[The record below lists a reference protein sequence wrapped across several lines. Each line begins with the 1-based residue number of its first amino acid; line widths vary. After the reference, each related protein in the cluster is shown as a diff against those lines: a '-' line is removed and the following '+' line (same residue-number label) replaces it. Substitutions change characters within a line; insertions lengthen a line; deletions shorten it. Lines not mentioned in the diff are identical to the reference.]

1 MRVEIK
7 VFAEIKEPYAVIY
20 TNAITGEVMKIRS
33 ILEIQ
38 EPIVTVADGERIIV
52 LTPEET
58 YMIRTENEDVVV
70 YNKDRRYISNKR
82 LYEMEALL
90 GNGFLRISKSTIIN
104 LRMIDYV
111 EPAFNGMMM
120 ILLKNGSKDF
130 ISRKY
135 LPQLKKYLGI

>member
-1 MRVEIK
+1 VRVEIK
-7 VFAEIKEPYAVIY
+7 VSAEIKEPYAVIY
-20 TNAITGEVMKIRS
+20 TNAITGEVIKIRS

-38 EPIVTVADGERIIV
+38 EPVVTVADGERIVV
-52 LTPEET
+52 LTPEEI
-58 YMIRTENEDVVV
+58 YMIRTENEGVVV
-70 YNKDRRYISNKR
+70 YNKDRRYISDKR

-120 ILLKNGSKDF
+120 ILLKNGGKDF

-135 LPQLKKYLGI
+135 LPQLKQYLGI

>member
-7 VFAEIKEPYAVIY
+7 VSAEIKEPYAVIY
-20 TNAITGEVMKIRS
+20 TNAITGEVIKIRS
-33 ILEIQ
+33 ILEVQ
-38 EPIVTVADGERIIV
+38 KPVVSVADGERIIV
-52 LTPEET
+52 LTPEEI
-58 YMIRTENEDVVV
+58 YMIRTENENVVV
-70 YNKDRRYISNKR
+70 YNKDHRYISDRR

-111 EPAFNGMMM
+111 EPMFNGMMM
-120 ILLKNGSKDF
+120 ILLKNGNKDF

-135 LPQLKKYLGI
+135 LPQLKQYLGI

>member
-1 MRVEIK
+1 
-7 VFAEIKEPYAVIY
+7 
-20 TNAITGEVMKIRS
+20 MKIRS

>member
-1 MRVEIK
+1 VRVEIK

>member
-7 VFAEIKEPYAVIY
+7 VSAEIKEPYAVIY
-20 TNAITGEVMKIRS
+20 TNAITGEVIKIRS

-38 EPIVTVADGERIIV
+38 EPVVTVADGERIVV
-52 LTPEET
+52 LTPEEI
-58 YMIRTENEDVVV
+58 YMIRTENEGVVV
-70 YNKDRRYISNKR
+70 YNKDRRYISDKR

-120 ILLKNGSKDF
+120 ILLKNGGKDF

-135 LPQLKKYLGI
+135 LPQLKQYLGI

>member
-70 YNKDRRYISNKR
+70 YNKDRRYISDKR

>member
-7 VFAEIKEPYAVIY
+7 VSAEIKEPYAVIY
-20 TNAITGEVMKIRS
+20 TNAITGEVIKIRS
-33 ILEIQ
+33 ILEVQ
-38 EPIVTVADGERIIV
+38 KPVVSVADGERIIV
-52 LTPEET
+52 LTPEEI
-58 YMIRTENEDVVV
+58 YMIRTENENVVV
-70 YNKDRRYISNKR
+70 YNKDRRYISDRR

-111 EPAFNGMMM
+111 EPMFNGMMM
-120 ILLKNGSKDF
+120 ILLKNGNKDF

-135 LPQLKKYLGI
+135 LPQLKQYLGI

>member
-7 VFAEIKEPYAVIY
+7 VSAEIKEPYAVIY
-20 TNAITGEVMKIRS
+20 TNAITGEVIKIRS

-38 EPIVTVADGERIIV
+38 EPVVTVADGERIIV
-52 LTPEET
+52 LTPEEI

-70 YNKDRRYISNKR
+70 YNKDRRYISDKR

-104 LRMIDYV
+104 LKMIDYV

-120 ILLKNGSKDF
+120 ILLKNGGKDF

-135 LPQLKKYLGI
+135 LPQLKQYLGI

>member
-7 VFAEIKEPYAVIY
+7 VSAEIKEPYAVIY
-20 TNAITGEVMKIRS
+20 TNAITGEVIKIRS

-38 EPIVTVADGERIIV
+38 EPVVTVADGERIVV
-52 LTPEET
+52 LTPEEI
-58 YMIRTENEDVVV
+58 YMIRTENEGVVV
-70 YNKDRRYISNKR
+70 YNKDRRYISDKR
-82 LYEMEALL
+82 LYEMEALP

-120 ILLKNGSKDF
+120 ILLKNGGKDF

-135 LPQLKKYLGI
+135 LPQLKQYLGI